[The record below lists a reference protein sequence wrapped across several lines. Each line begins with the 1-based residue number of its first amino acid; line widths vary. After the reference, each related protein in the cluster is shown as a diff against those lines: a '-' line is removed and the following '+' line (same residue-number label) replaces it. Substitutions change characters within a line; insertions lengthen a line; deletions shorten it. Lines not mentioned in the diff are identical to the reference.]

1 MSEVHVT
8 GLSELA
14 QFLDELPGKL
24 QANVLRGAMRAGLKP
39 VLAEAKYGAAFATG
53 VLRDGLKIS
62 TANKAGVVTGSIKA
76 KGPHGFLANFVEYGT
91 GANRTKPLL
100 SPRRKWPANR
110 RGQPARPF
118 MRPALDGQAEA
129 AVIAAAEY
137 MKDRLATKHGL
148 DTAGILIEGDEA

>member
-8 GLSELA
+8 GLKELA

-39 VLAEAKYGAAFATG
+39 VLVEAKYGAAFATG
-53 VLRDGLKIS
+53 ELRDGLKIS
-62 TANKAGVVTGSIKA
+62 TANRAGVVTGSIKA

-100 SPRRKWPANR
+100 KPRRKWPANR

-148 DTAGILIEGDEA
+148 DTADIVIEGDE

>member
-8 GLSELA
+8 GLSELS
-14 QFLDELPGKL
+14 QFLNELPGKL
-24 QANVLRGAMRAGLKP
+24 QANVVRGALRAGLKP
-39 VLAEAKYGAAFATG
+39 VLIQAKYSAAFATG
-53 VLRDGLKIS
+53 ELRDGLKIS
-62 TANKAGVVTGSIKA
+62 TANKSGLVTGSIKA
-76 KGPHGFLANFVEYGT
+76 KGPHGFLAIFVEYGT

-100 SPRRKWPANR
+100 KPRRKWPANR

-118 MRPALDGQAEA
+118 MRPALDDQAEA

-148 DTAGILIEGDEA
+148 DTADILIEGDEA

>member
-1 MSEVHVT
+1 MTEINVT
-8 GLSELA
+8 GLKELA
-14 QFLDELPGKL
+14 QFLDELPAKL
-24 QANVLRGAMRAGLKP
+24 QNNVMRGAMRAGLKP

-53 VLRDGLKIS
+53 EMRDGLKIS
-62 TANKAGVVTGSIKA
+62 TANKSGKVIGSIKA

-137 MKDRLATKHGL
+137 IKDRLATKHGL
-148 DTAGILIEGDEA
+148 DTAGILIEGDEL

>member
-8 GLSELA
+8 GLKELA

-24 QANVLRGAMRAGLKP
+24 QSNVMRGALRAGMKP
-39 VLAEAKYGAAFATG
+39 VLVEAKAGAAYATG
-53 VLRDGLKIS
+53 ELRDGLKIS
-62 TANKAGVVTGSIKA
+62 TASKGGVVTGSIKA
-76 KGPHGFLANFVEYGT
+76 KGPHGFLANFIEYGT
-91 GANRTKPLL
+91 GANRTRPLL
-100 SPRRKWPANR
+100 KPRRKWPANR

-137 MKDRLATKHGL
+137 MKERLATKHGL
-148 DTAGILIEGDEA
+148 DTADIAIEGDEQ